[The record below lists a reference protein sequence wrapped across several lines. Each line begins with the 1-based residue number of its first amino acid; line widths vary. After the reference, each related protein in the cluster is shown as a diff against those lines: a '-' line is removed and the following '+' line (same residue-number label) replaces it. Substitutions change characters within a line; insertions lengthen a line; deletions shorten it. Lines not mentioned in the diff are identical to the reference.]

1 MSRGIVFHAQK
12 EARFILV
19 LLFNF
24 CVCVCVCKCYQIPV
38 HVIQVFLSAVKT
50 SMQVPTYTC
59 LFWKKLE
66 CNVINIEKRGQ
77 KG

>member
-24 CVCVCVCKCYQIPV
+24 CVCSVCKCYQIPV

-59 LFWKKLE
+59 LFWKTR
-66 CNVINIEKRGQ
+66 V
-77 KG
+77 